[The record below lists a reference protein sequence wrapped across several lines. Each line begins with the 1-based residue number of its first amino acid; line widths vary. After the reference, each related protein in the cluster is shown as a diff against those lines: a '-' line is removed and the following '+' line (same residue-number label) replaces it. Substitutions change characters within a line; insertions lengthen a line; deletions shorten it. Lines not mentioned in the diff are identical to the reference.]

1 MALVLFMSLIKPK
14 SWQASMT
21 PDETLM
27 PDPTVTSLKPSATE
41 SNCRQITENQARILS
56 LDLAGVGVW
65 QTTKMQQWFDDQEDC
80 LSARLLR
87 LSEGK
92 RHTEKEHTASS
103 INSSGP
109 VPHAKL

>member
-1 MALVLFMSLIKPK
+1 
-14 SWQASMT
+14 MT

-41 SNCRQITENQARILS
+41 SNCGQITENQARILS
-56 LDLAGVGVW
+56 IDLAGVGVW

-92 RHTEKEHTASS
+92 RHKMNEHVANS
-103 INSSGP
+103 INPSGR
-109 VPHAKL
+109 VPHTKL